1 MDNGLLQYLIGRI
14 GLTKKSAIIP
24 GGRIHNFRHFMD
36 FPQVLPPVLLRKASF
51 THPLLVNKLRVTDQV
66 LQRDIMLHFPYHSFN
81 SLIDL
86 LREAAMDATVESILL
101 TAYRLAAESKIIH
114 ALINAAR
121 NGKKVTVMLE
131 LKARFDEEANLEWK
145 TVLEEEGITV
155 LLGMPNMKVH
165 AKLCVI
171 TSLQKGKRIRYGFVS
186 TGNLNESSAKL
197 YADHCL
203 LTASPSIMGDA
214 VRVFEYLA
222 NWRRGMVPLKKCRTL
237 LLAPVSMRKKLVQL
251 VEFEIRRAKAG
262 KKASLT
268 LKVNSLSDVELIK
281 LLSKAAAA
289 GVIINLIVRG
299 IYCPNFPATKKG
311 TRPYAISIVDEY
323 LEHARVMIFHHGG
336 NEKIFISS
344 ADWMVRNIDHRIEA
358 AVEVHH
364 PAIRKELKEILAI
377 QLADNVKA
385 RLLDGML
392 PNDYVK
398 ADGKRAVRSQIK
410 IYQYLHGLATS
421 K

>member
-1 MDNGLLQYLIGRI
+1 
-14 GLTKKSAIIP
+14 
-24 GGRIHNFRHFMD
+24 
-36 FPQVLPPVLLRKASF
+36 
-51 THPLLVNKLRVTDQV
+51 
-66 LQRDIMLHFPYHSFN
+66 
-81 SLIDL
+81 
-86 LREAAMDATVESILL
+86 
-101 TAYRLAAESKIIH
+101 
-114 ALINAAR
+114 
-121 NGKKVTVMLE
+121 MLE

-268 LKVNSLSDVELIK
+268 LKVNSLSDAELIK
-281 LLSKAAAA
+281 LLNKAAEA
-289 GVIINLIVRG
+289 GVVINLIVRG
-299 IYCPNFPATKKG
+299 IYCPNFAVTKKG
-311 TRPYAISIVDEY
+311 IRPYAISIVDEY

-336 NEKIFISS
+336 KEKIFISS

-358 AVEVHH
+358 AVEIQH
-364 PAIRKELKEILAI
+364 PDIRKELKEILAI

-385 RLLDGML
+385 RVLDGML

>member
-1 MDNGLLQYLIGRI
+1 
-14 GLTKKSAIIP
+14 
-24 GGRIHNFRHFMD
+24 
-36 FPQVLPPVLLRKASF
+36 
-51 THPLLVNKLRVTDQV
+51 
-66 LQRDIMLHFPYHSFN
+66 
-81 SLIDL
+81 
-86 LREAAMDATVESILL
+86 
-101 TAYRLAAESKIIH
+101 
-114 ALINAAR
+114 
-121 NGKKVTVMLE
+121 
-131 LKARFDEEANLEWK
+131 
-145 TVLEEEGITV
+145 
-155 LLGMPNMKVH
+155 
-165 AKLCVI
+165 
-171 TSLQKGKRIRYGFVS
+171 
-186 TGNLNESSAKL
+186 
-197 YADHCL
+197 
-203 LTASPSIMGDA
+203 
-214 VRVFEYLA
+214 
-222 NWRRGMVPLKKCRTL
+222 MVPLKKCRTL